1 MLCCLACFE
10 HHLNGRYCAVWRVSN
25 FTSTVD
31 ALVWRE
37 SNIKS
42 SSCKTI
48 DDHDETKRKSHT
60 HTHHFTLLV
69 NSLGDSCVQRLLL
82 QHQRHLW
89 LLMFCILHG
98 FLSCNCSV
106 TFCNLT
112 SLGNFAVQCVVVSCN
127 PALYRAVRLAYFVNL
142 FTSFG
147 GYLKSLEK
155 FSVWPTELVL
165 FGIGRSLVTF
175 VIASLTRSG
184 FRGKPTVRNTD
195 RRSPFVGDSC
205 HRGSRLAQGF
215 VGNQLC
221 RITLV

>member
-1 MLCCLACFE
+1 MAFDVC
-10 HHLNGRYCAVWRVSN
+10 
-25 FTSTVD
+25 
-31 ALVWRE
+31 
-37 SNIKS
+37 
-42 SSCKTI
+42 
-48 DDHDETKRKSHT
+48 
-60 HTHHFTLLV
+60 TLHV
-69 NSLGDSCVQRLLL
+69 Y
-82 QHQRHLW
+82 
-89 LLMFCILHG
+89 
-98 FLSCNCSV
+98 LSCNCYV
-106 TFCNLT
+106 VYRNLT

-127 PALYRAVRLAYFVNL
+127 PALFRAVRLAYFVNL

-147 GYLKSLEK
+147 GYLK